1 MKEADCPLHPPSAMV
16 GLMPPHHLSNLKIAA
31 VSESQVE
38 RAAASLEGLG
48 TSFGRYGRELSL
60 LQATDSDRRLG
71 LLGIDF
77 VPGRTASLIGPEIDA
92 PQEIAGQIARE
103 LLMAARGLLQ
113 QRQVSL
119 GQVLLD
125 RQKEPESTWY
135 RDCGYDTLIDV
146 DLLVR
151 TIKEPI
157 LPPFSR
163 PPEGLQWI
171 EYRQANRARFLR
183 VLGDSYQQSQDCP
196 ALSGLRDLEDVLAGH
211 AAGGPFRPELWQLL
225 HLGGEDV
232 GCLLLCEQPQAA
244 QCEITYLGLLP
255 QFRRHGLGSEAI
267 RHALG
272 LVRDLGYHRLIVAV
286 DVENESAQRLYSQ
299 RSFICFSRKQVQ
311 ICIFPF
317 SQ

>member
-1 MKEADCPLHPPSAMV
+1 
-16 GLMPPHHLSNLKIAA
+16 MPPHHLSNLKIAA

-48 TSFGRYGRELSL
+48 TSSGHYGRELSL

-77 VPGRTASLIGPEIDA
+77 VPGRTASLIGPELDV
-92 PQEIAGQIARE
+92 PQEVAGQIARE
-103 LLMAARGLLQ
+103 LLMAARSLLE
-113 QRQVSL
+113 QRRVCL

-125 RQKEPESTWY
+125 RQKEPEATWY
-135 RDCGYDTLIDV
+135 RDCGYDMVIGV

-157 LPPFSR
+157 LPSFPR

-171 EYRQANRARFLR
+171 GYQQTNRARFLR
-183 VLGDSYQQSQDCP
+183 VLGESYEQSQDCP
-196 ALSGLRDLEDVLAGH
+196 PLSGLRDLEDVLEGH

-255 QFRRHGLGSEAI
+255 QFRRHGLGSQAI
-267 RHALG
+267 EHALG
-272 LVRDLGYHRLIVAV
+272 QVRDLGHHRLIAAV
-286 DVENESAQRLYSQ
+286 DAENEPAQRLYAQ
-299 RSFICFSRKQVQ
+299 MGFICFSRKQVQ

>member
-1 MKEADCPLHPPSAMV
+1 
-16 GLMPPHHLSNLKIAA
+16 MPPHHLSNLKIAA

-38 RAAASLEGLG
+38 QTAASLEGFG
-48 TSFGRYGRELSL
+48 TSSGRYGRELSL

-92 PQEIAGQIARE
+92 PQQVVGQIARE
-103 LLMAARGLLQ
+103 LLMAACRLLQ
-113 QRQVSL
+113 QRRVSL

-135 RDCGYDTLIDV
+135 RDCGYDTVIGV

-151 TIKEPI
+151 TIKGPI
-157 LPPFSR
+157 LPSLPR
-163 PPEGLQWI
+163 PQGDLEWI
-171 EYRQANRARFLR
+171 EYRQENRARFLR

-255 QFRRHGLGSEAI
+255 QFRHRGLGSEAI
-267 RHALG
+267 RHALEH
-272 LVRDLGYHRLIVAV
+272 VRDLGYHRLIAAV
-286 DVENESAQRLYSQ
+286 DVENEPAQQLYAKMG
-299 RSFICFSRKQVQ
+299 FICFSRKQVQ